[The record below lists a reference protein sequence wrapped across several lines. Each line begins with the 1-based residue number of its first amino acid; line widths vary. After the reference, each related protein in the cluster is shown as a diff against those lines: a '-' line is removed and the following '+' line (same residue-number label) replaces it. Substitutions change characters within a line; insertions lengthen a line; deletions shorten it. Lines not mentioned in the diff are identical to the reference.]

1 MNIASCTY
9 GHLFKQYLLLGLIYI
24 LSVHYAFTQVP
35 GMYPDIEWQ
44 KCNGGS
50 QMEWAQNMVPTA
62 DGGVVCVGRTKS
74 TDGEVTGFVGEEDC
88 WITKLDSNGNLMWQ
102 KSLGGLEFD
111 HAASVVEAADG
122 SIYVAGYTGS
132 IDGDFVSSHG
142 SNDAFVAK
150 ISSTGLLL
158 WIKCYGGPGSDTAI
172 KIDFIS
178 ENKISFLGTSG
189 TVGGDV
195 TSNYGMSDLWLVAI
209 DSAGAILSQK
219 SYGGSDSDNGKDM
232 VQTDDGGYA
241 IISSA
246 QSNDI
251 DATYNHGSWDYWFL
265 KIDSNGIIQYQNS
278 LGGSGEDMPKAITK
292 SLSNGY
298 YINGQSA
305 SKNYDV
311 TGHHGVDWTH
321 DFWVVHIDSMGEL
334 IWQKSLGGFDDDNG
348 ESIFVQDENNIIVGG
363 SSHSHDGDVIGNHGS
378 PGYSDYWMICLD
390 SLGSIN
396 WQKCFGGTLTDY
408 GMAYTL
414 IPGNGFMATGM
425 GVSNN
430 FDISGNHGY
439 GDFWTIKLSEPCLH
453 TTYYFDYDGDNYG
466 NPVNA
471 ISSCE
476 DTLVGYVLNNLDCND
491 SNFVINPDGI
501 EICNDLDD
509 DCNTLYDEGFALNV
523 FYADADGDGFGNNA
537 IFIVSCLTEFPGYVE
552 LGNDCN
558 DTSFVINPDG
568 IEICNGFDDN
578 CNLAVDEGFPMN
590 TFYFDADGDLF
601 GDQENDTTTCTAAI
615 DGFIIDSTDCDDANS
630 LIFPGA
636 EELFNGIDDNCN
648 QLIDEGVAVNTIITM
663 PFNVFPNPANNELFI
678 SFQIPVNGNVALY
691 DLMGNLVLIKPIVE
705 INFIKI
711 DIALLASGNYFLQFT
726 SNAGSEFL
734 GIIQKE

>member
-1 MNIASCTY
+1 
-9 GHLFKQYLLLGLIYI
+9 
-24 LSVHYAFTQVP
+24 
-35 GMYPDIEWQ
+35 
-44 KCNGGS
+44 
-50 QMEWAQNMVPTA
+50 
-62 DGGVVCVGRTKS
+62 
-74 TDGEVTGFVGEEDC
+74 
-88 WITKLDSNGNLMWQ
+88 
-102 KSLGGLEFD
+102 
-111 HAASVVEAADG
+111 
-122 SIYVAGYTGS
+122 
-132 IDGDFVSSHG
+132 
-142 SNDAFVAK
+142 
-150 ISSTGLLL
+150 
-158 WIKCYGGPGSDTAI
+158 
-172 KIDFIS
+172 
-178 ENKISFLGTSG
+178 
-189 TVGGDV
+189 
-195 TSNYGMSDLWLVAI
+195 
-209 DSAGAILSQK
+209 
-219 SYGGSDSDNGKDM
+219 
-232 VQTDDGGYA
+232 
-241 IISSA
+241 
-246 QSNDI
+246 
-251 DATYNHGSWDYWFL
+251 
-265 KIDSNGIIQYQNS
+265 
-278 LGGSGEDMPKAITK
+278 
-292 SLSNGY
+292 
-298 YINGQSA
+298 
-305 SKNYDV
+305 
-311 TGHHGVDWTH
+311 
-321 DFWVVHIDSMGEL
+321 
-334 IWQKSLGGFDDDNG
+334 
-348 ESIFVQDENNIIVGG
+348 
-363 SSHSHDGDVIGNHGS
+363 
-378 PGYSDYWMICLD
+378 
-390 SLGSIN
+390 
-396 WQKCFGGTLTDY
+396 
-408 GMAYTL
+408 
-414 IPGNGFMATGM
+414 
-425 GVSNN
+425 
-430 FDISGNHGY
+430 
-439 GDFWTIKLSEPCLH
+439 
-453 TTYYFDYDGDNYG
+453 DYDGDNYG

-558 DTSFVINPDG
+558 DTSFVINPDA
-568 IEICNGFDDN
+568 IEMCNGLDDN

-590 TFYFDADGDLF
+590 TVYFDADGDLF

>member
-1 MNIASCTY
+1 
-9 GHLFKQYLLLGLIYI
+9 
-24 LSVHYAFTQVP
+24 
-35 GMYPDIEWQ
+35 MYPDIEWQ

-178 ENKISFLGTSG
+178 ENKISFLGNSG

-219 SYGGSDSDNGKDM
+219 SYGGSDSDYGKDM

-265 KIDSNGIIQYQNS
+265 KIDSIGIIQYQNS
-278 LGGSGEDMPKAITK
+278 IGGSGEDIPQAITK
-292 SLSNGY
+292 SLGNGY
-298 YINGQSA
+298 YINGMSA
-305 SKNYDV
+305 STNYDV

-321 DFWVVHIDSMGEL
+321 DFWVVHIDS
-334 IWQKSLGGFDDDNG
+334 
-348 ESIFVQDENNIIVGG
+348 
-363 SSHSHDGDVIGNHGS
+363 
-378 PGYSDYWMICLD
+378 
-390 SLGSIN
+390 
-396 WQKCFGGTLTDY
+396 
-408 GMAYTL
+408 
-414 IPGNGFMATGM
+414 
-425 GVSNN
+425 
-430 FDISGNHGY
+430 SGR
-439 GDFWTIKLSEPCLH
+439 I
-453 TTYYFDYDGDNYG
+453 
-466 NPVNA
+466 
-471 ISSCE
+471 
-476 DTLVGYVLNNLDCND
+476 
-491 SNFVINPDGI
+491 
-501 EICNDLDD
+501 
-509 DCNTLYDEGFALNV
+509 
-523 FYADADGDGFGNNA
+523 
-537 IFIVSCLTEFPGYVE
+537 
-552 LGNDCN
+552 
-558 DTSFVINPDG
+558 
-568 IEICNGFDDN
+568 
-578 CNLAVDEGFPMN
+578 NLAK
-590 TFYFDADGDLF
+590 
-601 GDQENDTTTCTAAI
+601 
-615 DGFIIDSTDCDDANS
+615 IIRR
-630 LIFPGA
+630 I
-636 EELFNGIDDNCN
+636 
-648 QLIDEGVAVNTIITM
+648 
-663 PFNVFPNPANNELFI
+663 
-678 SFQIPVNGNVALY
+678 
-691 DLMGNLVLIKPIVE
+691 
-705 INFIKI
+705 
-711 DIALLASGNYFLQFT
+711 
-726 SNAGSEFL
+726 
-734 GIIQKE
+734 

>member
-1 MNIASCTY
+1 MNISSGTY
-9 GHLFKQYLLLGLIYI
+9 VRLFKQYLLLGLIYI
-24 LSVHYAFTQVP
+24 LSVHYAFAQVP

-50 QMEWAQNMVPTA
+50 QMEWAQNMVPIA

-102 KSLGGLEFD
+102 KTLGGLEFD

-158 WIKCYGGPGSDTAI
+158 WIKCYGGPGSDSAFN
-172 KIDFIS
+172 IDIIS
-178 ENKISFLGTSG
+178 NNKISFLGTSG

-195 TSNYGMSDLWLVAI
+195 TSNYGNSDLWLVAI

-219 SYGGSDSDNGKDM
+219 SYGGSDSDYGKDM
-232 VQTDDGGYA
+232 VQTDDGGHA
-241 IISSA
+241 IISFSR
-246 QSNDI
+246 SNNFDL
-251 DATYNHGSWDYWFL
+251 TYNHGNWDYWFL
-265 KIDSNGIIQYQNS
+265 KIDSLGIIQYQNS
-278 LGGSGEDMPKAITK
+278 LGGSETDMAHAITK
-292 SLSNGY
+292 SLDNGY

-305 SKNYDV
+305 SKDYDV
-311 TGHHGVDWTH
+311 TGHHGVGWTH
-321 DFWVVHIDSMGEL
+321 DYWVVHIDSVGEI
-334 IWQKSLGGFDDDNG
+334 IWQKSLGGYDDDIG

-363 SSHSHDGDVIGNHGS
+363 MSHSHDGDVIDNHGS
-378 PGYSDYWMICLD
+378 PGYSDYWMISLD

-396 WQKCFGGTLTDY
+396 WQKCFGGTYSDY
-408 GMAYTL
+408 GMAYSL
-414 IPGNGFMATGM
+414 VPGNGFMATGI
-425 GVSNN
+425 VFSND
-430 FDISGNHGY
+430 FDISGDHGG

-453 TTYYFDYDGDNYG
+453 TTYYFDYDSDTYG

-509 DCNTLYDEGFALNV
+509 DCNTLYDEGFAMNV

-537 IFIVSCLTEFPGYVE
+537 VFIVSCLTEFPGYVE

-558 DTSFVINPDG
+558 DTSFVINPDA
-568 IEICNGFDDN
+568 IEMCNGLDDN
-578 CNLAVDEGFPMN
+578 CNLAIDEGFPMN

-615 DGFIIDSTDCDDANS
+615 DGFIVDSTDCDDSNP

-636 EELFNGIDDNCN
+636 EELLNGIDDNCN
-648 QLIDEGVAVNTIITM
+648 QLIDEGVAVNTITTM

-691 DLMGNLVLIKPIVE
+691 DLMGNLILIKPIVE
-705 INFIKI
+705 INFLKI
-711 DIALLASGNYFLQFT
+711 DITLLAAGNYILQFT
-726 SNAGSEFL
+726 SNTGSEFL